1 MKKVSKKILIVDDEA
16 DIRAALVAQFEE
28 EGFETTESDNGIGGL
43 LEFERFHPDLAL
55 LDMDMSGKNG
65 VELWS
70 KIRELSR
77 IPFVMF
83 TATTD
88 VEEQAART
96 GGGVLEVIMCAS
108 HVKPSHRYQFTTGSH
123 AK

>member
-1 MKKVSKKILIVDDEA
+1 MTA
-16 DIRAALVAQFEE
+16 WFED
-28 EGFETTESDNGIGGL
+28 EGFEITETDNGIVGI
-43 LEFERFHPDLAL
+43 LEFERFKPDLAL

-88 VEEQAART
+88 VEEQA
-96 GGGVLEVIMCAS
+96 
-108 HVKPSHRYQFTTGSH
+108 P
-123 AK
+123 